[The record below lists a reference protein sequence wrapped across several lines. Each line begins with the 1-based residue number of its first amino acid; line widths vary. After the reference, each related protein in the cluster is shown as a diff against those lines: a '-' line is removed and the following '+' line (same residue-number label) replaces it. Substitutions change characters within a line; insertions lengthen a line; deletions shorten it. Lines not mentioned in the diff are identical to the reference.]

1 MSLPRPR
8 AGNLSLRAKIVSAVA
23 VVVVASGA
31 AGAFTLARL
40 LSTGSAY
47 ESAIKQESLALQASE
62 LRSAFQVQ
70 HQKLKDIFLRG
81 NDPPSYT
88 KYTGAFHDAEVDVHS
103 RLAALTKELEA
114 VNDKKSLT
122 QIHLF
127 NAGYAIYNASFTKA
141 MVAVHTKSGFDFHP
155 GDAIMSGLDKP
166 EQDALSALTD
176 ELDGRIGGATKSAAN
191 TRSLTIWLA
200 IGALVGAALIGF
212 GVAFFLARGIS
223 RRVAPILDRLRSLQ
237 DNDTTSLKNGLESL
251 AGGDLSA
258 ELASG
263 THPIENVSGDELGA
277 IAEAVNGIR
286 NRTEASLEAYNGA
299 VEHLRSLIDSVAG
312 TSTTLLE
319 ASRQM
324 ASTSEE
330 AGRAANEI
338 AGAVTDVA
346 AGAEKQVQMINYA
359 RTTTDETAAAAE
371 DARQLSVEGVAA
383 AEQADLAMRAVQ
395 EATAAV
401 TDAIRSLDDKSVQIG
416 GIVETIT
423 GIAGQTNLL
432 ALNAAIEAARAGDQ
446 GRGFAVVAEEVRK
459 LAEES
464 QHAAATIATLIG
476 EIQHET
482 RNVVG
487 VVEEGV
493 QRTEDGVVVVEQ
505 TRDAFARIGQS
516 VDDMSGRFA
525 GIAQTMMEVA
535 AVAESSSAGAEEVSA
550 STEQTSASTQEIAAS
565 AQQLANTAEELARMV
580 SVFKTTA

>member
-1 MSLPRPR
+1 MALSRSR

-40 LSTGSAY
+40 QSTGNAY
-47 ESAIKQESLALQASE
+47 ESAIKEESLALQASE

-81 NDPPSYT
+81 NDPASLT
-88 KYTGAFHDAEVDVHS
+88 KYIGDLHTAAADVHT
-103 RLAALTKELEA
+103 RLTTLTGELKAAGDTTSLE
-114 VNDKKSLT
+114 
-122 QIHLF
+122 QIHQF
-127 NAGYAIYNASFTKA
+127 VAGYAVYNASFAKA
-141 MVAVHTKSGFDFHP
+141 IVAVHTKSGFDFHP
-155 GDAIMSGLDKP
+155 GDAIMHGLDKP
-166 EQDALSALTD
+166 EQDALSTLAD
-176 ELDGRIGGATKSAAN
+176 GLDAHIGGATKSASNA
-191 TRSLTIWLA
+191 RALTLWLA
-200 IGALVGAALIGF
+200 IGALIGAALVGLA
-212 GVAFFLARGIS
+212 VAYFLGRGIS
-223 RRVAPILDRLRSLQ
+223 RRVAPILERLRSLQ
-237 DNDTTSLKNGLESL
+237 DNCTTSLKNGLESL

-258 ELASG
+258 RLESG
-263 THPIENVSGDELGA
+263 THPIENVSADELGA
-277 IAEAVNGIR
+277 IADAVNGIR
-286 NRTEASLEAYNGA
+286 DRTEASLEAYNDA
-299 VEHLRSLIDSVAG
+299 VEHLRSLIASVAG
-312 TSTTLLE
+312 TSTQLLE

-346 AGAEKQVQMINYA
+346 TGAERQVQMITYA

-371 DARQLSVEGVAA
+371 DARVLSVECVAA
-383 AEQADLAMRAVQ
+383 AEQADLAMRAVR
-395 EATAAV
+395 EATGAV
-401 TDAIRSLDDKSVQIG
+401 TEAIRSLDEKSVQIG

-464 QHAAATIATLIG
+464 QHAAATISTLID
-476 EIQHET
+476 EIQRET
-482 RNVVG
+482 QNVVG

-505 TRDAFARIGQS
+505 TRDAFSRIGES
-516 VDDMSGRFA
+516 VEDMSGRFA

-535 AVAESSSAGAEEVSA
+535 AVAEQSSAGAEEVSA
-550 STEQTSASTQEIAAS
+550 STEETSASTQEIAAS
-565 AQQLANTAEELARMV
+565 AQQLANTAEELSRIV
-580 SVFKTTA
+580 SVFKTAA

>member
-1 MSLPRPR
+1 VSLPRPR

-40 LSTGSAY
+40 QSTGNAY
-47 ESAIKQESLALQASE
+47 QSAITEESLALQASE

-81 NDPPSYT
+81 NDPASYT
-88 KYTGAFHDAEVDVHS
+88 KYTGAFSDAATDVHS
-103 RLAALTKELEA
+103 RLAVLTTELKA
-114 VNDKKSLT
+114 AGDTKSLA
-122 QIHLF
+122 QIHAF
-127 NAGYAIYNASFTKA
+127 NVGYAVYNASFTKA
-141 MVAVHTKSGFDFHP
+141 MAAVHAKTGFDFHP

-166 EQDALSALTD
+166 EQDALSTLADDLAA
-176 ELDGRIGGATKSAAN
+176 GIGGATKSASNA
-191 TRSLTIWLA
+191 RALTVWLA

-212 GVAFFLARGIS
+212 AVAFLLARGIS

-237 DNDTTSLKNGLESL
+237 DNCTTSLKTGLEAL

-258 ELASG
+258 LLESG
-263 THPIENVSGDELGA
+263 TRPIENVSKDELGA

-286 NRTEASLEAYNGA
+286 DRTEASLEAYNGA
-299 VEHLRSLIDSVAG
+299 VEHLRTLIESVAG
-312 TSTTLLE
+312 TSTTLLD

-346 AGAEKQVQMINYA
+346 SGAEKQVQMINFA

-383 AEQADLAMRAVQ
+383 AEQADLAMRAVR
-395 EATAAV
+395 EATGAV
-401 TDAIRSLDDKSVQIG
+401 TEAIRSLDAKSVQIG

-464 QHAAATIATLIG
+464 QTAAATIATLIG
-476 EIQHET
+476 EIQRET
-482 RNVVG
+482 QNAVG
-487 VVEEGV
+487 VVEEGA